1 MISRLI
7 RPAARAIVVAGVATC
22 VAPAFGADA
31 PVPPQLPAK
40 PTAPPSAKPAEAPAG
55 SGERRVIV
63 APQLAPEPA
72 PELASQPARPANSGG
87 VVQWHGEPSPDEQ
100 LPPASAAPNE
110 TRIEQKRQAN
120 RIVEVIVTPAGSTH
134 SYIMLN
140 QEGQRPRAFGDIGG
154 PSLSLPQFLRIP
166 VK

>member
-1 MISRLI
+1 MISRVI

-22 VAPAFGADA
+22 AAPAFGADA
-31 PVPPQLPAK
+31 PAPPQR
-40 PTAPPSAKPAEAPAG
+40 PSAKPAAAPAARPVAPPAA

-63 APQLAPEPA
+63 APEPAPEPA
-72 PELASQPARPANSGG
+72 PPPPRPAKSGG
-87 VVQWHGEPSPDEQ
+87 VVQWHGEPAADEQ
-100 LPPASAAPNE
+100 LPPASGAPNE

-140 QEGQRPRAFGDIGG
+140 QEGQRPRSFGDIGG

>member
-1 MISRLI
+1 MDCMMVRLL
-7 RPAARAIVVAGVATC
+7 RPVVRASLAAAVAAF

-31 PVPPQLPAK
+31 PAPPQLQAAPPAK
-40 PTAPPSAKPAEAPAG
+40 PAAAATSDP
-55 SGERRVIV
+55 RRVIR
-63 APQLAPEPA
+63 APEPA
-72 PELASQPARPANSGG
+72 PEPAPPPAKPASAPGG

-100 LPPASAAPNE
+100 LPPAGPVLNE

-134 SYIMLN
+134 SYVMLN
-140 QEGQRPRAFGDIGG
+140 QEGQRPRTFQDIGG
-154 PSLSLPQFLRIP
+154 TGLSLPQFLRIP